1 VSSVI
6 RHRHRRRTGGF
17 TLIELL
23 VAMAIVAIIGA
34 MAFGGINLVMNQ
46 HEIASERSE
55 RWREIQLAMRLVVQD
70 LVQLHPRPIREDFG
84 EGHRPSMLSTASS
97 LYALEFSRGGW
108 PNPTGLPR
116 GTVARVAY
124 DWEDDK
130 LVRYHWPVMD
140 PTPDVVP
147 ARTELLDG
155 VLRVEVQFLD
165 RGGNWNYE
173 WPSIGIGD
181 AGPQQ
186 NIDRPRAVRFL
197 IELEDYGTVWRDV
210 ETSG

>member
-1 VSSVI
+1 MITRS
-6 RHRHRRRTGGF
+6 RFAAF

-23 VAMAIVAIIGA
+23 VAVAIVAVIGA

-46 HEIASERSE
+46 HEIARERAE
-55 RWREIQLAMRLVVQD
+55 RWRDIQLAMRLVVQD
-70 LVQLHPRPIREDFG
+70 LAQLHPRPMREEFG
-84 EGHRPSMLSTASS
+84 EGHRPALLSTASS

-124 DWEDDK
+124 EWEDDK

-140 PTPDVVP
+140 RTLDVVP
-147 ARTELLDG
+147 ARAEILDG
-155 VLRVEVQFLD
+155 VLGVETRFLD
-165 RGGNWNYE
+165 RSGNWQLE
-173 WPSIGIGD
+173 WPALNTGGGS
-181 AGPQQ
+181 PQQ
-186 NIDRPRAVRFL
+186 NINRPRAVEFL
-197 IELEDYGTVWRDV
+197 IELEDFGRVWRMI